1 VKTPHDVSSERLIRH
16 LVKHWNYRIVR
27 QSGSHVLIESEMPS
41 KHSIPIPNRS
51 AIGLGLFRTILNQ
64 VSAAKGVTVE
74 DILRGL

>member
-1 VKTPHDVSSERLIRH
+1 MCRANALSATSSNIGTTALFDNLEAMSSLRAKCRT
-16 LVKHWNYRIVR
+16 NTAFA
-27 QSGSHVLIESEMPS
+27 
-41 KHSIPIPNRS
+41 IPNRS

>member
-1 VKTPHDVSSERLIRH
+1 
-16 LVKHWNYRIVR
+16 
-27 QSGSHVLIESEMPS
+27 MPS